1 MMNGNSS
8 QEHKRVF
15 IIGPAGVGKSTCGPI
30 FAERLGFSFIDL
42 DSEFVRR
49 EGDVADYVRQHGY
62 VSYGRRNTDL
72 FFTIIEE
79 QQRDSVFSIS
89 SGFLMYDQ
97 LDRSFSNNAKALS
110 ELGVT
115 ILLLPSASLEQ
126 SVEVVVSRVLSR
138 RPWLDPDKETRKI
151 LDRYPRYMQYGDI
164 KVFSIE
170 PPGVIAD
177 IMKKEYLDF
186 CKDRQT

>member
-1 MMNGNSS
+1 MISRNLS

-72 FFTIIEE
+72 FFTLIEE
-79 QQRDSVFSIS
+79 QKHDSVFSIS

-97 LDRSFSNNAKALS
+97 LDHSFSNNAKALN

-115 ILLLPSASLEQ
+115 ILLLPSPSLDQ
-126 SVEVVVSRVLSR
+126 SVDVVVSRVLSR

-151 LDRYPRYMQYGDI
+151 LDRYPRYLRYGDI
-164 KVFSIE
+164 KIFSIE
-170 PPGVIAD
+170 SPGVIAD
-177 IMKKEYLDF
+177 RMKKEYLEY
-186 CKDRQT
+186 CKDQRT